1 MARLQG
7 SKDNNQWLIISQGSS
22 EQRAMLVLILF
33 SCLNENLT
41 EGKLADDTKLEIRM
55 GINCRAVEL
64 QSRMILSYLK
74 VSSTET
80 FSGLVNQ

>member
-1 MARLQG
+1 MQG
-7 SKDNNQWLIISQGSS
+7 SKDNNQWLINLEGSS
-22 EQRAMLVLILF
+22 EQKAILGLILF
-33 SCLNENLT
+33 GCLNENLHDKT

-80 FSGLVNQ
+80 SLGLVSQ